1 MLKSDLEEMKREH
14 PDGLEIQTGSCR
26 FCGQMAQIETLLPW
40 PQEKLDEAA
49 TELCRCDEAK
59 DYTGR
64 KKRMEKAKRTIERQF
79 EKYLPKTAVEILKTA
94 VDLVGE
100 DQINSLTLDAGNGLK
115 GKISTTSKGNI
126 KVEKTETRK
135 ETQKV

>member
-1 MLKSDLEEMKREH
+1 MLRNELEEIKREH

-49 TELCRCDEAK
+49 TEMCKCGAAQN
-59 DYTGR
+59 YASR
-64 KKRMEKAKRTIERQF
+64 KKRVEKAKRTIERQF
-79 EKYLPKTAVEILKTA
+79 GKYLPETAVGLLKTAVELI
-94 VDLVGE
+94 GE
-100 DQINSLTLDAGNGLK
+100 DQIDSLTLDAGNGLK
-115 GKISTTSKGNI
+115 GKISMTSKGNI

-135 ETQKV
+135 ETQEA